1 MRVSRR
7 RTLHF
12 EPAEDHQLNCQAGKR
27 SAMVTYLGIH
37 LIDKSTVLA
46 NLLLLLFDI
55 LFPLKSRNAV

>member
-1 MRVSRR
+1 
-7 RTLHF
+7 
-12 EPAEDHQLNCQAGKR
+12 
-27 SAMVTYLGIH
+27 MVTYLGIH